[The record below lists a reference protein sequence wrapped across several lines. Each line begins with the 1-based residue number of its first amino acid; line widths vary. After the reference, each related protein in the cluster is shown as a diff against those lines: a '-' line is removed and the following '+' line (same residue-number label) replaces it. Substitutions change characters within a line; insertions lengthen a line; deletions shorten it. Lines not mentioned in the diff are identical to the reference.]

1 MCPARPEA
9 DKHTQMIISPSDL
22 KPRVSLRQRLIA
34 LTLLAS
40 IPALFI
46 ALTQLPAIRRDDGF
60 ALSESTLACTALLA
74 MFAALGLSEL
84 LVVRRINRLA
94 GVARRLSAG
103 DLSERAPETGGDAIA
118 ATGVAFNHM
127 AEQIQQ
133 MLEMERRVRTS
144 LEQQVGALVA
154 QRTERLLLL
163 AEISRLLES
172 CQSTSEILTMLAR
185 QASRCFPGTSGAL
198 YLMRAGAAELEVS
211 ATWGEEQPAQ
221 DAIFQIDDCRALR
234 TGRTSVLD
242 GGEPFAPCAHLPE
255 PIPSAAL
262 CVPLIAYG
270 ELLGLLH
277 VASGTASGIASAHEW
292 VQNQQAIA
300 RILANTVAVA
310 LANVKLRE
318 ALRQQSI
325 RDPLTGLFN
334 RRYME
339 ETLVRELRRAQRTGQ
354 EVTVLLLDIDHFKHF
369 NDTFGHPAGDELLKG
384 VSAALQSGV
393 RAEDVVCRFGG
404 EEFVIILFGAGCD
417 VGQMRAEGFREC
429 IKRLDVRYQG
439 AALGTVSVSIGIAG
453 FPTDGSESGS
463 LIDAA
468 DRALYHAK
476 AGGRDRVE
484 LARDAERT
492 TVETALIAGE

>member
-1 MCPARPEA
+1 
-9 DKHTQMIISPSDL
+9 
-22 KPRVSLRQRLIA
+22 
-34 LTLLAS
+34 
-40 IPALFI
+40 
-46 ALTQLPAIRRDDGF
+46 
-60 ALSESTLACTALLA
+60 
-74 MFAALGLSEL
+74 
-84 LVVRRINRLA
+84 
-94 GVARRLSAG
+94 
-103 DLSERAPETGGDAIA
+103 
-118 ATGVAFNHM
+118 
-127 AEQIQQ
+127 
-133 MLEMERRVRTS
+133 
-144 LEQQVGALVA
+144 
-154 QRTERLLLL
+154 
-163 AEISRLLES
+163 
-172 CQSTSEILTMLAR
+172 
-185 QASRCFPGTSGAL
+185 
-198 YLMRAGAAELEVS
+198 
-211 ATWGEEQPAQ
+211 
-221 DAIFQIDDCRALR
+221 
-234 TGRTSVLD
+234 
-242 GGEPFAPCAHLPE
+242 
-255 PIPSAAL
+255 
-262 CVPLIAYG
+262 
-270 ELLGLLH
+270 
-277 VASGTASGIASAHEW
+277 VASGAASGIASAHEW